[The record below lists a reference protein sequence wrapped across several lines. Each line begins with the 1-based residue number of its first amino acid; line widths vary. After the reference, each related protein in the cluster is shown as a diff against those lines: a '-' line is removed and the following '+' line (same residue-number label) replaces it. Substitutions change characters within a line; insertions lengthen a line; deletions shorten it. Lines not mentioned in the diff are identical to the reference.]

1 MKDEEE
7 KSKQL
12 TRRGLVPLLLGCFLI
27 PYLGQ
32 GNTSAAP
39 AKEARAD
46 DDTYETFLKADG
58 TVVRVKRKAARG
70 ARVVKKHVSNQTLLS
85 WLNKE

>member
-1 MKDEEE
+1 MTDKEE
-7 KSKQL
+7 KGKQL
-12 TRRGLVPLLLGCFLI
+12 TRRGLLPLLLGGFLI

-32 GNTSAAP
+32 GNTKPAAV
-39 AKEARAD
+39 KEARED

-70 ARVVKKHVSNQTLLS
+70 AKIMKKNVSNKTLRS

>member
-1 MKDEEE
+1 MKDKAE
-7 KSKQL
+7 KGKQL
-12 TRRGLVPLLLGCFLI
+12 TRRGLLPLLLGGFLI

-32 GNTSAAP
+32 GNTKTAAV
-39 AKEARAD
+39 KEARED

-70 ARVVKKHVSNQTLLS
+70 AKIMKKNVSNKTLRS